1 MPSLPW
7 LQALRRAAGEVYN
20 DPITRAL
27 YSTDASPYQIEPL
40 AVVVPDSDD
49 DVRAVLGVANEFGVP
64 LLPRGGATSLA
75 GQAVGRAIQI
85 DFSKY
90 LNRIIEINHDQQWAR
105 VQPGLVLDHLNGA
118 LAPHGLRFAPD
129 VSPGNRATIGGMIGN
144 NSCGAYSLRFGKTI
158 DHVLELRVLLSDGSE
173 TTLRPLDASELAA
186 RRAQPDLEGACYRVV
201 GDLAAR
207 HAGEIRRRFP
217 DVMRRVGG
225 YNLDAFV
232 GRRPFNLCDLV
243 VGSEGTLALV
253 LEAKLRLVP
262 RPAATG
268 VALLEFGRLHDALD
282 AVVPCLECAPV
293 AVELID
299 RLLIDVTRRSL
310 EYRHYLDVLRSDPAA
325 LLMVE
330 FWGDDE
336 AAVRRDIDRLLAQP
350 GVASR
355 ISAATPAVTPE
366 EQAPVWL
373 VRKAGLPLLQSMSP
387 GLKPETVIEDAA
399 VPPERLAAYVRR
411 LEAILERHGKVASF
425 YGHASVGVLHVRPL
439 LDYHLPHDIATMRA
453 LSEET
458 RDLVLEFGGAIS
470 GEHGDGLLRSEHNRT
485 VFGPELYEAFREI
498 KRVWDRRGILNPGK
512 IVDAAPLDTQLRYV
526 PPRGEPLRLT
536 SHYAFRDSGGMLGAA
551 ELCNGNGAC
560 RKIGSGTMCPSYMVT
575 RDEEHSTRGRAN
587 ALRLALA
594 GGLPEAELWSDR
606 MHAVLDLCVEC
617 KGCTAECPS
626 RVNMT
631 RLKSEW
637 LAQYYARRGTP
648 PRALLFGNIRAV
660 NQLGSALAPVANRL
674 LRAPG
679 AAVLAHKLFG
689 ISPHRSLPQFAS
701 PTFVQ
706 WFDATERNAKTQGT
720 QRSIGSNPPS
730 HPAVPRYVHQ
740 LQRAAHRHR
749 GDEAARVAGL

>member
-7 LQALRRAAGEVYN
+7 LQALRRAAGEVYD

-40 AVVVPDSDD
+40 AVVVPYSDD

-90 LNRIIEINHDQQWAR
+90 LNRIIEINHDEQWAR

-268 VALLEFGRLHDALD
+268 VALLEFSRLHDALD

-310 EYRHYLDVLRSDPAA
+310 EYRHYLDVVAQRPGRAADGGVLGRRRSRRTARHRQAA
-325 LLMVE
+325 GPTRRRVTHLGRHAGRDARGAGAGMA
-330 FWGDDE
+330 GAQSR
-336 AAVRRDIDRLLAQP
+336 AAAAAEHVARAQTRNCDRGRRR
-350 GVASR
+350 
-355 ISAATPAVTPE
+355 AA
-366 EQAPVWL
+366 
-373 VRKAGLPLLQSMSP
+373 R
-387 GLKPETVIEDAA
+387 AA
-399 VPPERLAAYVRR
+399 RR
-411 LEAILERHGKVASF
+411 L
-425 YGHASVGVLHVRPL
+425 
-439 LDYHLPHDIATMRA
+439 
-453 LSEET
+453 
-458 RDLVLEFGGAIS
+458 
-470 GEHGDGLLRSEHNRT
+470 
-485 VFGPELYEAFREI
+485 
-498 KRVWDRRGILNPGK
+498 
-512 IVDAAPLDTQLRYV
+512 
-526 PPRGEPLRLT
+526 
-536 SHYAFRDSGGMLGAA
+536 
-551 ELCNGNGAC
+551 C
-560 RKIGSGTMCPSYMVT
+560 
-575 RDEEHSTRGRAN
+575 
-587 ALRLALA
+587 
-594 GGLPEAELWSDR
+594 
-606 MHAVLDLCVEC
+606 
-617 KGCTAECPS
+617 
-626 RVNMT
+626 
-631 RLKSEW
+631 
-637 LAQYYARRGTP
+637 
-648 PRALLFGNIRAV
+648 
-660 NQLGSALAPVANRL
+660 
-674 LRAPG
+674 
-679 AAVLAHKLFG
+679 
-689 ISPHRSLPQFAS
+689 SPA
-701 PTFVQ
+701 
-706 WFDATERNAKTQGT
+706 
-720 QRSIGSNPPS
+720 
-730 HPAVPRYVHQ
+730 
-740 LQRAAHRHR
+740 
-749 GDEAARVAGL
+749 